1 MKLVKPLKLGLLHRV
16 FQNAG
21 QPVLSLTAM
30 AFFPFGQPKR
40 LLPEVPMWTS
50 AQDALGPELPLDLAM
65 PKTRAELL
73 VAGNA
78 YVLGGKPGP
87 ATNVVVE
94 LGPIK
99 KELYVIGDR
108 HWEATGPSAP
118 VPFTAMPVS
127 WARAFG
133 GPSFKHNT
141 LGRGAEPVEQDG
153 RKVIPLPN
161 VEHKKQLVKSASDQP
176 DPVGL
181 GPMDQTWPVRAK
193 HVGTYDDAWLKTRFP
208 WFPEDFH
215 WEFFNVAPED
225 QRLPGFFTGGEAFRV
240 EGMHPEKR
248 VVEGHVPQLSARF
261 FLRRRGS
268 EELVAAPAAR
278 LDTLLLLPNIERGI
292 AIYRTTVNVES
303 DDAHEISHLVAA
315 FDDPQAPRPLS
326 HFANVLEK
334 REDKRLAAL
343 HLLRDED
350 LCPKEEGTP
359 EKDDSWNDLMSLH
372 EPKGYALDRLL
383 KKFETQR
390 TELKAELVK
399 RGLDP
404 AHADAQVPAPKL
416 PPREPEALAAF
427 LETHL
432 SDMEQLQS
440 EMDDRLTKSLEDA
453 RARCEARGVDF
464 DALLEESKKSGG
476 GPPKF
481 SAQQEI
487 DRLEARR
494 TLGKNAGFDVSELE
508 AQLADPALRAQLD
521 GLEQQMLASYRAFA
535 HFFPEAPEPGGQDAT
550 TKRLLAEQ
558 AVGGGSLARVDL
570 TRADLR
576 GLDLSGVDLTE
587 ALLEGVLLEGA
598 RFERANLTG
607 AVLARASAAGVSF
620 KGAKLEGANL
630 GKAELSGAVFDS
642 AELKGVTLFETNL
655 SGASLAGADL
665 TRMTTLGSRFD
676 GANFESAE
684 LSSLIFYEQ
693 SLRGAKLSHADLT
706 QTVFSKC
713 DLTGADFSGAK
724 LVRTGIVECPCEGA
738 VFFKAELDRTVF
750 ALGTSLA
757 RCDFKGAKMK
767 HASFRGAPMS
777 EADLSG
783 AHADDCDFSEADLGA
798 GKLYRCSLQRSLFVR
813 TSLRGADVKS
823 ANLTNAILDKAE
835 LHGADLRSANLFRAS
850 LAKVRGDR
858 ATRLEDA
865 YLKQILVVPEQDHQ
879 EKLTLKEP
887 AKS

>member
-30 AFFPFGQPKR
+30 AFFPFGQPRR

-50 AQDALGPELPLDLAM
+50 AQEALGPELPLDLAM
-65 PKTRAELL
+65 PKSRGELL

-78 YVLGGKPGP
+78 YVLGGNPGP

-108 HWEATGPSAP
+108 LWEATGPSAP
-118 VPFTAMPVS
+118 VPFTSMPVS
-127 WARAFG
+127 WSRAFG

-141 LGRGAEPVEQDG
+141 QGKGAEPVERDG
-153 RKVIPLPN
+153 RKFHPLPN
-161 VEHKKQLVKSASDQP
+161 VEHKKQLVKGPSDQP

-181 GPMDQTWPVRAK
+181 GPMDQTWPVRAR

-225 QRLPGFFTGGEAFRV
+225 QRLPSFFAGGETFRV
-240 EGMHPEKR
+240 EGMHPERR
-248 VVEGHVPQLSARF
+248 VVEGEVPQLAARF
-261 FLRRRGS
+261 FVRRRGS
-268 EELVAAPAAR
+268 DALVAAPPAR

-292 AIYRTTVNVES
+292 AIYRTTLNVES

-315 FDDPQAPRPLS
+315 FEDPNAPRPLS
-326 HFANVLEK
+326 HYVQVLEK

-350 LCPKEEGTP
+350 LCPPQEGVQ
-359 EKDDSWNDLMSLH
+359 EKDDDWNDLMSLH

-383 KKFETQR
+383 KKFEAQR
-390 TELKAELVK
+390 EELKAELLE

-404 AHADAQVPAPKL
+404 AEVDAKVVAPKL
-416 PPREPEALAAF
+416 PPREPAALAAY
-427 LETHL
+427 LEAHL
-432 SDMEQLQS
+432 SELEVVQKDL
-440 EMDDRLTKSLEDA
+440 DARLAKSLDEA
-453 RARCEARGVDF
+453 RAHCEARGVDF
-464 DALLEESKKSGG
+464 DSLLEDAKNSGG

-481 SAQQEI
+481 KAQEEL
-487 DRLEARR
+487 DRLEARLSSGR
-494 TLGKNAGFDVSELE
+494 SANYDTSDLE
-508 AQLADPALRAQLD
+508 KKLADPTLRGQLEA
-521 GLEQQMLASYRAFA
+521 LEQQFLASYRAFA
-535 HFFPEAPEPGGQDAT
+535 HFFPEAPTPGGDEAT
-550 TKRLLAEQ
+550 IKRLLAEQ
-558 AVGGGSLARVDL
+558 AVGGGSLAGVDL

-587 ALLEGVLLEGA
+587 ALLEGALLEGA

-607 AVLARASAAGVSF
+607 AVLARVSAPGVNF
-620 KGAKLEGANL
+620 RGAKLGGANL
-630 GKAELSGAVFDS
+630 GKADLSGASFDG
-642 AELKGVTLFETNL
+642 AELQRVTLFETNL
-655 SGASLAGADL
+655 GGASLQGADL
-665 TRMTTLGSRFD
+665 TGLTTLGSRFD
-676 GANFESAE
+676 GADFS
-684 LSSLIFYEQ
+684 STGMTSLIFYEQ

-724 LVRTGIVECPCEGA
+724 LVRTGIVECPCDDA
-738 VFFKAELDRTVF
+738 VFLKAELDRTVF
-750 ALGTSLA
+750 ALGTSLE
-757 RCDFKGAKMK
+757 RCDFKGSKMK
-767 HASFRGAPMS
+767 HASFRGAPLRA
-777 EADLSG
+777 ADLSG
-783 AHADDCDFSEADLGA
+783 AHADDCDFSEADLSG

-813 TSLRGADVKS
+813 TNLRGADVKS
-823 ANLTNAILDKAE
+823 SNLTNAILDKAQ
-835 LHGADLRSANLFRAS
+835 LHGADLRSTNLFRAS

-865 YLKQILVVPEQDHQ
+865 YLKQILVVPEQDNQ
-879 EKLTLKEP
+879 ERLTLGEP
-887 AKS
+887 AK